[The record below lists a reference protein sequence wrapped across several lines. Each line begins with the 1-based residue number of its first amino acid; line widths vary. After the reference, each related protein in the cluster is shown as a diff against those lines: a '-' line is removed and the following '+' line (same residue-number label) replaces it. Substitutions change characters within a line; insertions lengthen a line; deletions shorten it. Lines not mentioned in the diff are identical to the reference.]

1 LGCVEKAKQS
11 HPDLIKKSE
20 ELTADRG
27 YDSTENNQK
36 LFDDYFIKPIIDNRL
51 MWKKGDADKGDLKQ
65 RNLYPDLAD
74 NIVYDEKGNVSC
86 VCPGVKEDEYRQMA
100 FCGFEKTRKSLKY
113 RCPAMAYGFECS
125 YRLQCGNTT
134 SDYGRIVRVPLE
146 LDRRIFTP
154 IARSSYAWAA
164 KYNYRSAVERVNS
177 RLDVSFGFEQH
188 TIRGMAKMKF
198 KVGLALIVMLSMAVG
213 HIKAGR
219 EEMMRSL
226 VKAA

>member
-1 LGCVEKAKQS
+1 MSSSGRRPVRSFQ
-11 HPDLIKKSE
+11 KS
-20 ELTADRG
+20 T
-27 YDSTENNQK
+27 N
-36 LFDDYFIKPIIDNRL
+36 
-51 MWKKGDADKGDLKQ
+51 
-65 RNLYPDLAD
+65 
-74 NIVYDEKGNVSC
+74 
-86 VCPGVKEDEYRQMA
+86 
-100 FCGFEKTRKSLKY
+100 
-113 RCPAMAYGFECS
+113 
-125 YRLQCGNTT
+125 
-134 SDYGRIVRVPLE
+134 
-146 LDRRIFTP
+146 RRISSFCSSFRRSELA
-154 IARSSYAWAA
+154 ARSSYAWAA